1 MSRQPFTILL
11 ALLLACDS
19 PTRSDISLVVATDQ
33 SSYLVPPDASLATL
47 EFSVENTGR
56 VNLEIPRCGSHL
68 AAFVDGRVGSRWQVV
83 GQYGTICPAVYDMTP
98 LTLAPGERA
107 RSSITL
113 APGIYRL
120 RVPHAVPG
128 QPADAH
134 TAASN
139 AFAISDTP

>member
-1 MSRQPFTILL
+1 MYRRPFPLL
-11 ALLLACDS
+11 LPLLLACDS
-19 PTRSDISLVVATDQ
+19 PTRADIGLVVATDQ
-33 SSYLVPPDASLATL
+33 RTYLVPSDSSLATL

-56 VNLEIPRCGSHL
+56 VSLEIPRCGSQL
-68 AAFVDGRVGSRWQVV
+68 AAFIDGRVGSRWQVV
-83 GQYGTICPAVYDMTP
+83 GQHGIICPAIYDMTP

-120 RVPHAVPG
+120 RVPHAVAG
-128 QPADAH
+128 QSADAH

-139 AFAISDTP
+139 AFSISDTH